1 MHFLLITGFFPD
13 QVQDDSLQFEL
24 DITGSEMNEKVAQ
37 LIESKPLDEVEPGEL
52 LLTQDQVTALENL
65 LNVSFSRGPRIL
77 YGHLRH
83 ILNEQFTSKE
93 KPRPVT

>member
-13 QVQDDSLQFEL
+13 EAQDDSLQFEL

-65 LNVSFSRGPRIL
+65 FNVSFPKGL
-77 YGHLRH
+77 EYFMG
-83 ILNEQFTSKE
+83 TCA
-93 KPRPVT
+93 TY

>member
-13 QVQDDSLQFEL
+13 EAQDDSLQFEL

-37 LIESKPLDEVEPGEL
+37 LIESKPLDEVEPGRAVVDSGSGNRIGNPA
-52 LLTQDQVTALENL
+52 QRQ
-65 LNVSFSRGPRIL
+65 FSKGPRIL
-77 YGHLRH
+77 HGHLLH
-83 ILNEQFTSKE
+83 ILNEQFTNKE

>member
-13 QVQDDSLQFEL
+13 EAQDDSLQFEL

-37 LIESKPLDEVEPGEL
+37 LIKSKPLDEVEPGEL

-65 LNVSFSRGPRIL
+65 LNVSFPKGL
-77 YGHLRH
+77 EYFMG
-83 ILNEQFTSKE
+83 TCA
-93 KPRPVT
+93 TY